1 MKNKVSLIILGNKH
15 CVLNDLRY
23 KQTYN
28 SLINKLFTSP
38 DADFILYSSNANKYQ
53 IVKDNCTLCDSFVK
67 EIF

>member
-15 CVLNDLRY
+15 CMLNDLSY

-28 SLINKLFTSP
+28 SLINKLFMSP
-38 DADFILYSSNANKYQ
+38 DADFILYSTNANKYQ
-53 IVKDNCTLCDSFVK
+53 IVKDNCAPYDSFAK